1 MNNFDD
7 NLWKKCIDFH
17 GHACPGLAIGYKACE
32 LALKEL
38 NIQFS
43 SDEELVCVSETDAC
57 GVDAIQYITGCTLG
71 KGNLI
76 YRSVGKQAFSFFERE
91 SGNNIRVVLN
101 NIQKDFEDRDTHIQW
116 FLNKEVNS
124 LFEIKSPHYDLPDK
138 AQIFDTV
145 ICEECGEGTAE
156 YAIRLQEGKKV
167 CKDCFDDYSPACINK

>member
-1 MNNFDD
+1 MNKFNKKM
-7 NLWKKCIDFH
+7 WEKCIDFH

-32 LALKEL
+32 LVLSEL

-43 SDEELVCVSETDAC
+43 SDEELVCVTETDAC
-57 GVDAIQYITGCTLG
+57 GVDAIQYITGCSLG

-76 YRSVGKQAFSFFERE
+76 YRPAGKQAFAFFERE
-91 SGNNIRVVLN
+91 SGKNIRVVLN

-124 LFEIKSPHYDLPDK
+124 LFEIKSPHYDLPDE

-156 YAIRLQEGKKV
+156 YAIRLQEGKKI
-167 CKDCFDDYSPACINK
+167 CKDCFDDYSPGWINK